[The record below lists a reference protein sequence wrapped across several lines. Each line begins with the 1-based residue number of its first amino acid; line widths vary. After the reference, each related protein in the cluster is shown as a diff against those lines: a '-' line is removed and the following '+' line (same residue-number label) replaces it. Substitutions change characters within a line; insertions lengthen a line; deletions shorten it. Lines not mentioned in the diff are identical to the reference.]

1 MSGWRLKN
9 LLRRKLEK
17 NFRKKAFLKL
27 NELPQ
32 FNWFMFQD
40 TGDLSYVLKNKSDY
54 KNSMES
60 FAITVW
66 QELSDEYINNFG
78 FSEEYIKILDKKK
91 EIAQLQLDY
100 VANDDPTRLTFIEV
114 AEEELKKMNE
124 SESENM
130 YDVVAFVSKK
140 TGILIDIKRI
150 SVMEFKAF
158 CKLAQETD
166 ERE

>member
-60 FAITVW
+60 F
-66 QELSDEYINNFG
+66 
-78 FSEEYIKILDKKK
+78 
-91 EIAQLQLDY
+91 
-100 VANDDPTRLTFIEV
+100 VAKVVLPAPLLPV
-114 AEEELKKMNE
+114 
-124 SESENM
+124 M
-130 YDVVAFVSKK
+130 YANSP
-140 TGILIDIKRI
+140 R
-150 SVMEFKAF
+150 
-158 CKLAQETD
+158 
-166 ERE
+166 